1 MQHDN
6 DPNLPTEWLKKKRIK
21 VLHWPSQ
28 TPDLNTTEMLWQDLK
43 KALHKQMPANIKKKS
58 GQNPSSTM

>member
-6 DPNLPTEWLKKKRIK
+6 DPKLTSKSTTEWLKKKRIK

-28 TPDLNTTEMLWQDLK
+28 SPDLNTTEMLWQDLK
-43 KALHKQMPANIKKKS
+43 KALHN
-58 GQNPSSTM
+58 QNEMSQH